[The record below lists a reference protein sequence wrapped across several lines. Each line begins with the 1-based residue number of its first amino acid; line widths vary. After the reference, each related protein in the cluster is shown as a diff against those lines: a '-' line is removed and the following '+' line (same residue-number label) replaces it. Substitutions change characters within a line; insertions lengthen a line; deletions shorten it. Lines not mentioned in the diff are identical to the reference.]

1 MSVATSTLPQVL
13 LKQYELLVEK
23 YTTLLADLEAD
34 LKQERALRKATE
46 QELEMVEELLVRY
59 ESAAPGETDPVPHHV
74 NHLDA

>member
-1 MSVATSTLPQVL
+1 MSVATSTLPQAL

-34 LKQERALRKATE
+34 LEQERALRKATE
-46 QELEMVEELLVRY
+46 QELELVEELLVRY
-59 ESAAPGETDPVPHHV
+59 ESAAPGETDPVPHHI

>member
-13 LKQYELLVEK
+13 LKQYELLAERYANLVAE
-23 YTTLLADLEAD
+23 LE
-34 LKQERALRKATE
+34 QERSLRKAME
-46 QELEMVEELLVRY
+46 QELEMTEDLLVRY

>member
-13 LKQYELLVEK
+13 LKQYEQLAERYANLA
-23 YTTLLADLEAD
+23 ADLEH
-34 LKQERALRKATE
+34 ERALRKAIE
-46 QELEMVEELLVRY
+46 QELEMAEDLLVRY

>member
-13 LKQYELLVEK
+13 LKQYEVLAARHAKLLVE
-23 YTTLLADLEAD
+23 LD
-34 LKQERALRKATE
+34 QERCWRKLV
-46 QELEMVEELLVRY
+46 QDELERAEELLVRY

>member
-13 LKQYELLVEK
+13 LRQYELLVEK
-23 YTTLLADLEAD
+23 YTNLSAELD
-34 LKQERALRKATE
+34 KERLLRKAME
-46 QELEMVEELLVRY
+46 QELEMAEDLLVRY

>member
-13 LKQYELLVEK
+13 LKQYELLADR
-23 YTTLLADLEAD
+23 YANLLAELE
-34 LKQERALRKATE
+34 QERSLRKAVE
-46 QELEMVEELLVRY
+46 QELEMAEDLLVRY